1 MKKTVTFSAGSSSAA
16 KSFEV
21 VSGTIVIPKKE
32 METIAKKLGFPTTMK
47 VDVSGKPEKL
57 RHGIPSHRST
67 ECWYIELET
76 PVDAKSWAKKFKHAK

>member
-1 MKKTVTFSAGSSSAA
+1 MKKTVTFHAGTSSVA

-21 VSGTIVIPKKE
+21 ASGCIVIPKKE
-32 METIAKKLGFPTTMK
+32 METIAKKLGYPVTMK
-47 VDVSGKPEKL
+47 IDVSGKAEKL
-57 RHGIPSHRST
+57 KHGIPSHRST